1 MTTISL
7 FRRGQQKEYFGERF
21 EETKEEKRREKRTV
35 ITNRSL
41 RLPWKV
47 ELMPQPAALFCNF
60 VCLAFDCSARTCM
73 LTVHGHVRVAAASK
87 RTCVHKGM
95 LHVFELDTLYAR
107 IG

>member
-35 ITNRSL
+35 ITNRLL